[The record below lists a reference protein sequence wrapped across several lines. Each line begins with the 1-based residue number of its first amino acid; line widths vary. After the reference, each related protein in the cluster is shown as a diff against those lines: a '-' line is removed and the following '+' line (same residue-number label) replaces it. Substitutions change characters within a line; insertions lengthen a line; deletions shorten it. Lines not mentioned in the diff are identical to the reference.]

1 MKKVSLLA
9 LVGLMTMGTAFAEDI
24 YIIKD
29 GQLVDGYKA
38 VPQDGEEVIE
48 FGASAT
54 DGSTAAAF
62 YHNVQWKDFMIDL
75 SANRVDMT
83 KAWYLTIE
91 YMAGEQVMKEVLDDQ
106 GKVSAKSGDVYSEL
120 YNGKNPMFHIG
131 FFAYGVPHS
140 GLDINKA
147 DARVRIDGKSH
158 KTANE
163 WLKDSRLVYANAK
176 SLAMDTLL
184 IGCIREV
191 ATDPDDPFAPVYI
204 KNLYL
209 SPWGDQCSRPFYT
222 ENFSGNVNGWED
234 GDLNKSTASQMIG
247 GYAISTSKT
256 SAIRRWQDGG
266 YGTDGAVTGYYDD
279 EMLHALIVDNADTAS
294 VIAGIELPNN
304 HNGKIIVNA
313 LFAFRWVDGTTFYE
327 ETTPAADKK
336 IGASITFDNGETV
349 KIFDQEI
356 PAEWTEIEEEVNV
369 PDGAKSFTISFKQ
382 DKFNFLVDN
391 LQIGTCAAGLEVE
404 EAANESAVIY
414 ATNDLVVVEGV
425 EYTDIEVLNLNGV
438 VVANANISGLN
449 AGAYI
454 AKVYTA
460 NGVISQ
466 TIIKK

>member
-38 VPQDGEEVIE
+38 VPQDGEEVVN
-48 FGASAT
+48 FGVSAT

-83 KAWYLTIE
+83 KAWYLTVE
-91 YMAGEQVMKEVLDDQ
+91 YMASEEVMQEEIDGEEA
-106 GKVSAKSGDVYSEL
+106 GFVYSKL
-120 YNGKNPMFHIG
+120 YADKNPIFHFG
-131 FFAYGVPHS
+131 FFAYGVQHN

-147 DARVRIDGKSH
+147 DGRARVDGKGN
-158 KTANE
+158 KVANK

-184 IGCIREV
+184 IGCLREV
-191 ATDPDDPFAPVYI
+191 PTGFAENPVYI

-247 GYAISTSKT
+247 GYAISTSVN
-256 SAIRRWQDGG
+256 SAIRRWQEGG
-266 YGTDGAVTGYYDD
+266 YGTDGAITGYYDD

-304 HNGKIIVNA
+304 HNGKIILNA
-313 LFAFRWVDGTTFYE
+313 LFAFRWVKGTTFYE

-369 PDGAKSFTISFKQ
+369 PDGAKSFTITFKQ

-391 LQIGTCAAGLEVE
+391 LQIGTCAAGLNVE
-404 EAANESAVIY
+404 DAAIESAVIY

>member
-1 MKKVSLLA
+1 MKKVGLLA
-9 LVGLMTMGTAFAEDI
+9 LAGLMAMGSAFAEEI

-48 FGASAT
+48 FGAAAP
-54 DGSTAAAF
+54 DGSIAAAF
-62 YHNVQWKDFMIDL
+62 THNAQWKDFMIDL

-83 KAWYLTIE
+83 KAWYLCIE
-91 YMAGEQVMKEVLDDQ
+91 YMATEEIMQAETDDIEA
-106 GKVSAKSGDVYSEL
+106 GLGYSKL
-120 YNGKNPMFHIG
+120 YEGKNPLFHFG
-131 FFAYGVPHS
+131 FFAYGVSHN

-147 DARVRIDGKSH
+147 DGRARIDGKGNQ
-158 KTANE
+158 KPNE
-163 WLKDSRLVYANAK
+163 WITESRLVYANSK
-176 SLAMDTLL
+176 HMAMDTML
-184 IGCIREV
+184 IGCAREIASGLIEDKV
-191 ATDPDDPFAPVYI
+191 FI
-204 KNLYL
+204 KNLSL
-209 SPWGDQCSRPFYT
+209 KPWGDQCSRPFYT

-234 GDLNKSTASQMIG
+234 GDLNLSTADQMIG
-247 GYAISTSKT
+247 GYAIKTSKN

-266 YGTDGAVTGYYDD
+266 YGTDGAVTGFYDD
-279 EMLHALIVDNADTAS
+279 EMLHALLVNNADTAS
-294 VIAGIELPNN
+294 VIEGIELPNN
-304 HNGKIIVNA
+304 HNGKIVVNA
-313 LFAFRWVDGTTFYE
+313 LFAFRWFEGTTFYD
-327 ETTPAADKK
+327 ETTAAADKK

-356 PAEWTEIEEEVNV
+356 PAEWTELEEEVNV
-369 PDGAKSFTISFKQ
+369 PDGAKTFSISFKQ
-382 DKFNFLVDN
+382 DKHNFIVDN

-404 EAANESAVIY
+404 EAAIESAVIY
-414 ATNDLVVVEGV
+414 ATDELVVVEGV